1 MENRMDHYLSD
12 RVVVITG
19 GSSGFGLETARILL
33 GLNAKVVITGRN
45 KKRLDDAEKDLQ
57 NEKLLA
63 VQADAAETKGW
74 KRLFAKT
81 VERFKRID
89 VLVNNHGA
97 GVKVAPTEE
106 MDDDSILEIININLT
121 SVIKGCREVIQVM
134 KAQRRGHIVN
144 VSSGCAHHSWPS
156 WGVYTAAKAGIVGFT
171 RCLHLEMSE
180 WGGKAT
186 SFIPGAARTGFCDAA
201 GIDSSRQDGYPGSHE
216 FARTIV
222 HCIDVPENTVVEEV
236 NIWGTKQISDMLN
249 PF

>member
-1 MENRMDHYLSD
+1 MVDHYISD
-12 RVVVITG
+12 KVVVITG

-33 GLNAKVVITGRN
+33 EMGAKVVITGRN
-45 KKRLDDAEKDLQ
+45 KNRLENAVKDL
-57 NEKLLA
+57 NHENLLA
-63 VQADAAETKGW
+63 VQADAVETGDW
-74 KRLFAKT
+74 KRLIEKT
-81 VERFKRID
+81 VKIFGRID

-97 GVKVAPTEE
+97 GVRRAPTEE
-106 MDDDSILEIININLT
+106 MDDDSIMKIININLT

-134 KAQRRGHIVN
+134 KGQGHGHIIN
-144 VSSGCAHHSWPS
+144 VSSGCAYHSWPS

-201 GIDSSRQDGYPGSHE
+201 GIDSSWQEGYPGSHE

-222 HCIDVPENTVVEEV
+222 HCIDVPENSVVEEV
-236 NIWGTKQISDMLN
+236 NIWGTKQISEMLN